1 MTDDQTGMPGGSESG
16 EASDSGSPKPSVPSM
31 DSIADSVSE
40 RFSSSEGMVA
50 FGGGLI
56 VAGWVL
62 FEIILNDYYTAWVTL
77 LLAVLAI
84 MLPRA
89 SRVFVDKFAPMSA
102 LMKAVGYMIVI
113 LAAISLVED
122 IRFASSALDDF
133 TEILGALVLYGGSAI
148 AWLGARAIDA

>member
-1 MTDDQTGMPGGSESG
+1 
-16 EASDSGSPKPSVPSM
+16 
-31 DSIADSVSE
+31 
-40 RFSSSEGMVA
+40 MVA

-89 SRVFVDKFAPMSA
+89 SRAFVDKFAPMSA

>member
-1 MTDDQTGMPGGSESG
+1 MTDDQTGMPGGQEPA
-16 EASDSGSPKPSVPSM
+16 EIPDAAPAEPTTPSM
-31 DSIADSVSE
+31 DSLADSVSQ

-50 FGGGLI
+50 FGGGVI
-56 VAGWVL
+56 VAGWVF
-62 FEIILNDYYTAWVTL
+62 FEIILNDFYTAWVTL

-89 SRVFVDKFAPMSA
+89 SRTFVEKLAPLST

-113 LAAISLVED
+113 LAAFSLIEN
-122 IRFASSALDDF
+122 IRFASGALDDF